1 MNKVWLITGA
11 NSGFG
16 RAIAEAAVAAGDVVV
31 ATARRV
37 TALDDLAA
45 AHHGQVDVLP
55 LDVTDT
61 AAIDATVQDVI
72 DRHGRI
78 DVLVN
83 NAGRTHVGAAEETT
97 DAELRDLFEVH
108 LFGPVALT
116 RAVLPHMRS
125 RRSGAIVQISSM
137 GGQLS
142 FAGFGAYSA
151 TKFALEGMSEA
162 LADEVGPLGIKVL
175 IVEPGAFRTGLFGS
189 HSASEPMPEY
199 AGTVGRTRQMID
211 RQRRHPAR
219 RPGQGG
225 DRHPHRPRAPTAP
238 RCACRWETTPSMR
251 SSAISTAPAPT
262 SAPGKSS
269 PATPESPTERFP
281 MSTLRLGVSLQPR
294 WPRADATAALR
305 AASHAEDLGFDH
317 VAVGNRLLDSGF
329 GLDADPLVLL
339 SAVSAATR
347 RLRLLTSV
355 LVAPYYPALVLAN
368 QAATLDVVS
377 GGRLIL
383 GVGTGWNPEEFG
395 ALGVRSQERGART
408 DDHLAAAKAL
418 WSQRPADFDGPFTTL
433 RGARLGVP
441 PVTPAARRSGSAA
454 TVTPPCAVRCA
465 SAMAGTGP
473 ASAPPNSPTC
483 DAASMNSTTTARAR
497 RSASHSPRRRS

>member
-55 LDVTDT
+55 LDVTDA

-125 RRSGAIVQISSM
+125 RRAGAIVQISSM

-162 LADEVGPLGIKVL
+162 LADEVRPLGIAVL

-189 HSASEPMPEY
+189 ASASEPMPEY
-199 AGTVGRTRQMID
+199 AGTVGRTRQMIEESAGTQPGD
-211 RQRRHPAR
+211 PAK
-219 RPGQGG
+219 
-225 DRHPHRPRAPTAP
+225 A
-238 RCACRWETTPSMR
+238 
-251 SSAISTAPAPT
+251 
-262 SAPGKSS
+262 
-269 PATPESPTERFP
+269 
-281 MSTLRLGVSLQPR
+281 
-294 WPRADATAALR
+294 ATAILTAL
-305 AASHAEDLGFDH
+305 AAPSTPLRYPLGDD
-317 VAVGNRLLDSGF
+317 AV
-329 GLDADPLVLL
+329 DA
-339 SAVSAATR
+339 
-347 RLRLLTSV
+347 
-355 LVAPYYPALVLAN
+355 
-368 QAATLDVVS
+368 
-377 GGRLIL
+377 IL
-383 GVGTGWNPEEFG
+383 G
-395 ALGVRSQERGART
+395 
-408 DDHLAAAKAL
+408 HLD
-418 WSQRPADFDGPFTTL
+418 R
-433 RGARLGVP
+433 
-441 PVTPAARRSGSAA
+441 
-454 TVTPPCAVRCA
+454 
-465 SAMAGTGP
+465 
-473 ASAPPNSPTC
+473 
-483 DAASMNSTTTARAR
+483 TTADLRDWEKLAR
-497 RSASHSPRRRS
+497 DTRIAD